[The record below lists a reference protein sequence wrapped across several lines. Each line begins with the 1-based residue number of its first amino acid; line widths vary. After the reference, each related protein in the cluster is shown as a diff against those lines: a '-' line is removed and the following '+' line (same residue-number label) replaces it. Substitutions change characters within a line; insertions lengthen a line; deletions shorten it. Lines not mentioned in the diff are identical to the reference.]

1 MLDLFDVLVFRD
13 TTTVVERVTI
23 LLLRNTSVRM
33 HQNVSG
39 KKSMMYK
46 KENHITDLTFFLLLC
61 IYRVFENHQKLS
73 HLNFRA

>member
-46 KENHITDLTFFLLLC
+46 KENHITDLTFFTIMYLQG
-61 IYRVFENHQKLS
+61 V
-73 HLNFRA
+73 